1 MSAMSDEAKR
11 EQIEKM
17 YQHSR
22 EHFPEVPEISADE
35 LKQLQIDSSVVVVDV
50 RTPAEQA
57 VSMIPGAM
65 TADDFEAN
73 TGDHKGSTIVTYCT
87 IGHRSGLYAQQLLS
101 RGFNVFN
108 LKGAILS
115 WTHCGG
121 SLTTSEVPTK
131 AVHVC
136 KKKFALHADG
146 YDPVW

>member
-1 MSAMSDEAKR
+1 MSAMSNEAKL

-22 EHFPEVPEISADE
+22 EHFPEVPEISAEE
-35 LKQLQIDSSVVVVDV
+35 LKQLQVDTSVVVVDV

-57 VSMIPGAM
+57 VSMIPQAM
-65 TADDFEAN
+65 TADEFEAKA
-73 TGDHKGSTIVTYCT
+73 GDYEGTTIVTYCT
-87 IGHRSGLYAQQLLS
+87 IGHRSGLYAKQLLAQ
-101 RGFNVFN
+101 GFNVFN

-115 WTHCGG
+115 WTHSGG
-121 SLTTSEVPTK
+121 SLVTPDGPTR

-136 KKKFALHADG
+136 NRKFVLHADG

>member
-22 EHFPEVPEISADE
+22 EHFPEVPEISAEE
-35 LKQLQIDSSVVVVDV
+35 LSQLQIDSSVIVVDV

-57 VSMIPGAM
+57 VSMIQGAM
-65 TADDFEAN
+65 TADDFEAKAN
-73 TGDHKGSTIVTYCT
+73 DFKESTIVTYCT
-87 IGHRSGLYAQQLLS
+87 IGHRSGLYAQQLLA

-115 WTHCGG
+115 WTHHGG
-121 SLTTSEVPTK
+121 SLTTPDGPTR

-136 KKKFALHADG
+136 KRKFALHADG

>member
-1 MSAMSDEAKR
+1 MSAMTDEAKR

-22 EHFPEVPEISADE
+22 EHFPEVPEISAE
-35 LKQLQIDSSVVVVDV
+35 ALKQLQNDSSVVVVDV
-50 RTPAEQA
+50 RTSAEQA
-57 VSMIPGAM
+57 VSMIPGAI

-73 TGDHKGSTIVTYCT
+73 AGDYKGSTIVTYCT
-87 IGHRSGLYAQQLLS
+87 IGHRSGLYAQPLLA

-115 WTHCGG
+115 WTHSGG
-121 SLTTSEVPTK
+121 GLTTPDGPTR

-136 KKKFALHADG
+136 KRKFALHADG